1 MLGGQAYAKDIH
13 ECEVTEMH
21 THTLAQSHGEHEGCV

>member
-21 THTLAQSHGEHEGCV
+21 MHTLAQSHGEHEGCV

>member
-1 MLGGQAYAKDIH
+1 MLGGRPNAKDIH

-21 THTLAQSHGEHEGCV
+21 AHTLAQSHGEHEGCV